1 MPRKEFFDR
10 CYYGALTRLNGR
22 LYGCAIAA
30 GSDGAGAAAQMQRI
44 CRGWRLKPVAD
55 PRLGSFKNMQD
66 GAPIVK
72 NRILGPL

>member
-1 MPRKEFFDR
+1 MFLKNQSLSRNFGCPKNPVRKEFFDR

-55 PRLGSFKNMQD
+55 PRLGS
-66 GAPIVK
+66 
-72 NRILGPL
+72 